1 MVNKR
6 PEEWVRPVF
15 KSDPCSQNE
24 TMVLVVGWGGFVT
37 ILFHLEFERKAWFV
51 FSLAWGG
58 AVAHVWEVEEKGLES
73 VYRSPSHSLS

>member
-37 ILFHLEFERKAWFV
+37 ILFHLEFERKDWFV
-51 FSLAWGG
+51 WVGKCLRFFFFFFFYDNA
-58 AVAHVWEVEEKGLES
+58 
-73 VYRSPSHSLS
+73 